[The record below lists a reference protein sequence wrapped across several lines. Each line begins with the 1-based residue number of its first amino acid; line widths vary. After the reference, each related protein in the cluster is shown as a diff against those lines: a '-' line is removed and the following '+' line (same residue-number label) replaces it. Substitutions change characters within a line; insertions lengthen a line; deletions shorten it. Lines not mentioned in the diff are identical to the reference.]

1 MFFSLIKILLFMRKS
16 LMMVAA
22 AFLLMGTTVTTK
34 AATLLKVSKVSV
46 SQNIED
52 ENGLVLKHASE
63 LFGNGEMSMAEHG
76 SHSSH
81 SSHASHV
88 SGS

>member
-1 MFFSLIKILLFMRKS
+1 
-16 LMMVAA
+16 MMVAA

-46 SQNIED
+46 SQNND
-52 ENGLVLKHASE
+52 NENGLVLRHASE
-63 LFGNGEMSMAEHG
+63 LFGNSQLSMAKHG

-81 SSHASHV
+81 SSHASHSSHV
-88 SGS
+88 SGR